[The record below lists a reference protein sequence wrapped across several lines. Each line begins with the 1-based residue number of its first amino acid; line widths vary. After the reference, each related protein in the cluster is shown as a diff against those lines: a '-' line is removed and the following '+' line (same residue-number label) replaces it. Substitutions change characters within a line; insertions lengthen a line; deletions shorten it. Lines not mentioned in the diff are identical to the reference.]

1 MLAGMYFGYLKM
13 VHQDNNANTNQY
25 VVFNQRNYKGSQ
37 DQEEDEEDD
46 DDYDNKDN
54 VVENNYLNAAKA
66 CLAAIRQI
74 LQS

>member
-13 VHQDNNANTNQY
+13 VNKEVNNANTQY
-25 VVFNQRNYKGSQ
+25 VVFKQSNYKGSQ
-37 DQEEDEEDD
+37 DQDEEDD
-46 DDYDNKDN
+46 DDEDYENKDN
-54 VVENNYLNAAKA
+54 AVENNYLNAAKA